1 MYYNDKVNNI
11 QGELTMAKDAI
22 AVLTSGGDA
31 PGMNAA
37 VRAVVRS
44 GINKGFNVLGIK
56 RGYRGLLKKDFVE
69 MDLRSVT
76 NIISLGG
83 TILYTARS
91 KEFQTPEGI
100 QHATQNCM
108 DMGVKGVVVIGGDGS
123 FMGARALSD
132 AGVPCI
138 GIPGTIDNDIACS
151 DYTVGFDT
159 AMNTAMEMVDKIRDT
174 SQSHDRCSVVEVMGR
189 RCGDIALQTGIS
201 CGATAILVPEVPYN
215 IEQDVISR
223 ILETRKNGKQHF
235 IVVVAEGVGGSVDLA
250 KYIERR
256 TGIESRATILGHVQR
271 GGSPTLRDRVVAS
284 EMGYKA
290 VELLAEGKSKRVVA
304 LKDGKIVDY
313 DITEALNMERVF
325 DTHLY
330 EIAKTISM

>member
-100 QHATQNCM
+100 QHAAQNCM
-108 DMGVKGVVVIGGDGS
+108 DMGVKGGDGS

>member
-1 MYYNDKVNNI
+1 
-11 QGELTMAKDAI
+11 MAKDRI

-31 PGMNAA
+31 PGMNAV
-37 VRAVVRS
+37 VRAVVRT
-44 GINKGFNVLGIK
+44 GINKGFDVLGIK

-76 NIISLGG
+76 NILSLGG

-91 KEFQTPEGI
+91 LEFQKPEGI
-100 QHATQNCM
+100 KKAAQNCQEL
-108 DMGVKGVVVIGGDGS
+108 GIKGMVVIGGDGS
-123 FMGARALSD
+123 FMGARALSEQ
-132 AGVPCI
+132 GVPCI
-138 GIPGTIDNDIACS
+138 GVPGTIDNDIACS
-151 DYTVGFDT
+151 EYTVGFDT

-215 IEQDVISR
+215 IENDVIAR
-223 ILETRKNGKQHF
+223 ILETRKYGKQHF

-284 EMGYKA
+284 SMGHKA
-290 VELLAEGKSKRVVA
+290 VDLLAEGKSKRVVA
-304 LKDGKIVDY
+304 MKDGKIVDF

-325 DTHLY
+325 DKDLY

>member
-100 QHATQNCM
+100 QHAAQNCM
-108 DMGVKGVVVIGGDGS
+108 DMGVKGVVGIGGDGS

>member
-1 MYYNDKVNNI
+1 MLVF
-11 QGELTMAKDAI
+11 L
-22 AVLTSGGDA
+22 
-31 PGMNAA
+31 
-37 VRAVVRS
+37 
-44 GINKGFNVLGIK
+44 
-56 RGYRGLLKKDFVE
+56 
-69 MDLRSVT
+69 
-76 NIISLGG
+76 
-83 TILYTARS
+83 
-91 KEFQTPEGI
+91 
-100 QHATQNCM
+100 
-108 DMGVKGVVVIGGDGS
+108 
-123 FMGARALSD
+123 
-132 AGVPCI
+132 
-138 GIPGTIDNDIACS
+138 IPGTIDNDIACS

-189 RCGDIALQTGIS
+189 RCGDIALQTGVS

-215 IEQDVISR
+215 IEQDVIAR